1 MILSIIVITRYY
13 YYYYHYYS
21 ARLNM
26 NTYTVMFC
34 SEDSI
39 FSQELGSG
47 RGNVE
52 TSTSKWFKTPW
63 TTLKSLGVPRVWKG
77 TRLKNGDNDQFL
89 SYEYLYARMMVPPNH
104 GFQY

>member
-1 MILSIIVITRYY
+1 
-13 YYYYHYYS
+13 
-21 ARLNM
+21 M

-34 SEDSI
+34 SEDSD

-77 TRLKNGDNDQFL
+77 TRLKNGDDQFL
-89 SYEYLYARMMVPPNH
+89 S
-104 GFQY
+104 